1 MIATGG
7 KQHRVEEGARLDV
20 ELLSGAEGDKVTFAP
35 VLIVDGD
42 NVAAT
47 PADLQGASVEA
58 TIVGESKGPKI
69 FGLFYQNKS
78 RRKKRWGH
86 RQHYTTVEVTSIAR
100 G

>member
-7 KQHRVEEGARLDV
+7 KQHRVEEGARLEV

-42 NVAAT
+42 SVAAT
-47 PADLQGASVEA
+47 PDELKGASVEA

-69 FGLFYQNKS
+69 RGLVYKNKTRS
-78 RRKKRWGH
+78 RRRWGH
-86 RQHYTTVEVTSIAR
+86 RQHYTTVEVNSIAK